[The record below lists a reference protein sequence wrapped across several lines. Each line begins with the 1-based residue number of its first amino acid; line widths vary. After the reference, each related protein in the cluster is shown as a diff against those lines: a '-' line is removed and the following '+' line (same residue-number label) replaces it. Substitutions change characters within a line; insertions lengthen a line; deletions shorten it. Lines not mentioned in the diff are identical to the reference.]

1 MNINDIVIKPIITEK
16 SSSLLERNVYT
27 FEVHPR
33 ATKIDIKKAIETIF
47 SKSNAKV
54 LKVNIIKVDRKYKRL
69 GRSEGYKKGY
79 KKALVYLS
87 KGSIPIYGSD
97 VVENTSKKP
106 KKIPK
111 IINTDK
117 ILEQAEKENK

>member
-16 SSSLLERNVYT
+16 SSLLLERNVYT

-33 ATKIDIKKAIETIF
+33 ATKTDVKKAIEVIF

-54 LKVNIIKVDRKYKRL
+54 LKVNIIKVDRKFKRL
-69 GRSEGYKKGY
+69 GRYQGYKKSY

-87 KGSIPIYGSD
+87 AGSIPIYGSD

-117 ILEQAEKENK
+117 ILEQAEKESK